1 MRSSNSGSA
10 TDDDES
16 ATISD
21 EYDATME
28 TDTDVVSKDG
38 AVESLSTPFRQG
50 EKVLAY
56 HNLRIYEAKVLEVD
70 SKEKRYYIHYL
81 GWKQKWDE
89 WVGIDRLM
97 NINNENLQKQKAL
110 ENELKPKNPNMT
122 KGMKRKTMSKVFF
135 FFFFFFFSVWT
146 KIQIVSLVCKGTVSY
161 EKLID
166 IHIPSSLKKHL
177 VNYSEY
183 ITHMGK
189 LVKLPCS
196 PNVDD
201 ILKLYLEHR
210 SNKDGRES
218 DTAGEVVS
226 GLRCYFDKA
235 LPAML
240 LYKTESQQYQQATA
254 NQISPSKIYG
264 AEHLLRL
271 FVKLPEILFHANI
284 EEETL
289 RELQHNLQDFL
300 KFLQKKQ
307 SLFFLSSYET
317 PDGSCTIE

>member
-122 KGMKRKTMSKVFF
+122 KGMKRKTMS
-135 FFFFFFFSVWT
+135 
-146 KIQIVSLVCKGTVSY
+146 
-161 EKLID
+161 KLID

>member
-1 MRSSNSGSA
+1 MRSSSA
-10 TDDDES
+10 GTTDDDES

-38 AVESLSTPFRQG
+38 AVESLSTPFRPG

-56 HNLRIYEAKVLEVD
+56 HNLRIYEAKVLQVD
-70 SKEKRYYIHYL
+70 SKEKRFYIHYL

-97 NINNENLQKQKAL
+97 IINNENLQKQKAL

-122 KGMKRKTMSKVFF
+122 KGMKRKTMS
-135 FFFFFFFSVWT
+135 
-146 KIQIVSLVCKGTVSY
+146 KGTVSY

-201 ILKLYLEHR
+201 ILTLYLEHR

-226 GLRCYFDKA
+226 GIRCYFDKA

>member
-1 MRSSNSGSA
+1 MRSSNSGSD

-122 KGMKRKTMSKVFF
+122 KGMKRKTMS
-135 FFFFFFFSVWT
+135 
-146 KIQIVSLVCKGTVSY
+146 KGTVSY

>member
-1 MRSSNSGSA
+1 MRSSSA
-10 TDDDES
+10 GTTDDDES

-38 AVESLSTPFRQG
+38 AVESLSTPFRPG

-56 HNLRIYEAKVLEVD
+56 HNLRIYEAKVLQVD
-70 SKEKRYYIHYL
+70 SKEKRFYIHYL

-97 NINNENLQKQKAL
+97 IINNENLQKQKAL

-122 KGMKRKTMSKVFF
+122 KGMKRKTMS
-135 FFFFFFFSVWT
+135 
-146 KIQIVSLVCKGTVSY
+146 
-161 EKLID
+161 KLID

-201 ILKLYLEHR
+201 ILTLYLEHR

-226 GLRCYFDKA
+226 GIRCYFDKA

>member
-122 KGMKRKTMSKVFF
+122 KGMKRKTMS
-135 FFFFFFFSVWT
+135 
-146 KIQIVSLVCKGTVSY
+146 KGTVSY

>member
-122 KGMKRKTMSKVFF
+122 KGMKRKTMSK
-135 FFFFFFFSVWT
+135 
-146 KIQIVSLVCKGTVSY
+146 GTVSY

-235 LPAML
+235 LLAML